1 MHRDQ
6 IIRAWKDEDYR
17 AGLSEIERAA
27 LPVNPAGLIE
37 LPDELMVE
45 PRGGEEESTFGTVCP
60 ALSRIFC
67 DSWIFQ
73 THGCCF
79 KELE

>member
-27 LPVNPAGLIE
+27 LPANPAGLIE
-37 LPDELMVE
+37 LPDELMDG
-45 PRGGEEESTFGTVCP
+45 PRGCEDGTVGPICK
-60 ALSRIFC
+60 LVSLYLC
-67 DSWIFQ
+67 DSWFPMN
-73 THGCCF
+73 TVVCCNA
-79 KELE
+79 LQ

>member
-37 LPDELMVE
+37 LPDELMVG
-45 PRGGEEESTFGTVCP
+45 PRGGEEAGSLGTICTMITRQ
-60 ALSRIFC
+60 LC
-67 DSWIFQ
+67 DSWLWISNA
-73 THGCCF
+73 CCRA
-79 KELE
+79 LE